1 MVRCRR
7 PPNVAL
13 AAGRIVRPCDP
24 LSWRRVCGG
33 EPSLHQR
40 RTADKP
46 LEPMPGAGAN
56 QFGRLA
62 RSANSVP
69 PLHLLAGI
77 GAVLVALTLV
87 TPFAF
92 EAGGDNAFIALTIL
106 AGLLTIVATH
116 LAERIPAERALW
128 LVFGLGILLR
138 AYMLLFD
145 PFLSSDIY
153 RYVWDGRVQ
162 AASINPYRYFPA
174 HEALAFLRDGTIFP
188 HINRADTA
196 VTIYPPV
203 AQFFFL
209 IVTRIGESVTV
220 MRLALLGCEAVTVT
234 MIALLL
240 RRMNRP
246 VTRVTAYLWHPLPLW
261 EIANS
266 GHVDALMVTLVLLGL
281 WIALT
286 GHALRGA
293 VLITFAALVKPFA
306 APALAG
312 IWRPWDLK
320 MPLVVIAAA
329 ALCYLPYLS
338 VGWGVFGF
346 LTKGYLTEEGISAG
360 YDLWLLSLWR
370 LVFGEHQG
378 DVVAYVVLAALVLMF
393 KGFSVA
399 RSSHHTVASSL
410 ADINMLL
417 LLALL
422 LLSPN
427 YPWYFLVIT
436 PFAAL
441 CGSPPSWV
449 VSIGALL
456 LSEQLDWDFY
466 IPRMVTKSILFGGLF
481 LAWALVAWRTRM
493 QRTADTGAS
502 Q

>member
-1 MVRCRR
+1 M
-7 PPNVAL
+7 
-13 AAGRIVRPCDP
+13 
-24 LSWRRVCGG
+24 
-33 EPSLHQR
+33 
-40 RTADKP
+40 K
-46 LEPMPGAGAN
+46 PMPGAIAS

-62 RSANSVP
+62 RRANSVP

-77 GAVLVALTLV
+77 GAVVAALTLV

-92 EAGGDNAFIALTIL
+92 EAAGDNAFIALTIL
-106 AGLLTIVATH
+106 AGLLTIVATS
-116 LAERIPAERALW
+116 LAERVPPERALW
-128 LVFGLGILLR
+128 LVFGVGIFLR
-138 AYMLLFD
+138 ACVLLFD
-145 PFLSSDIY
+145 PLLSSDIY

-162 AASINPYRYFPA
+162 AAGINPYRYFPA

-209 IVTRIGESVTV
+209 IVTRIGENVTT
-220 MRLALLGCEAVTVT
+220 MRLAMLGCEAVTVT
-234 MIALLL
+234 LIMLLL

-246 VTRVTAYLWHPLPLW
+246 VTRVIAYLWHPLPLW

-266 GHVDALMVTLVLLGL
+266 GHVDALMVALMLLGL

-286 GHALRGA
+286 GYALRGA
-293 VLITFAALVKPFA
+293 VLIAFAALVKPVA
-306 APALAG
+306 APVLAG

-346 LTKGYLTEEGISAG
+346 LTQGYLTEEGISAG

-370 LVFGEHQG
+370 LVFGAHQG
-378 DVVAYVVLAALVLMF
+378 DVVAYVVLAALVLML
-393 KGFSVA
+393 KGLSVA
-399 RSSHHTVASSL
+399 RSPHHTIASSL

-417 LLALL
+417 LMALL
-422 LLSPN
+422 FLSPN

-441 CGSPPSWV
+441 CGSPANWV

-481 LAWALVAWRTRM
+481 LAWALVAWRTSM
-493 QRTADTGAS
+493 QRTVDTRS
-502 Q
+502 QQ